1 MNTKLCGFLS
11 AATFAIALPYSI
23 PAQSDEIC
31 SLATLKGNYAFVVSG
46 QLFNAGGSTLRQGVS
61 KTTFD
66 GRGNLTQVDFV
77 MATPP
82 SGISA
87 PVPAAL
93 DDIDS
98 MTGFHIDET
107 GTYVVNPD
115 CTGSAVIN
123 FPAPPVPGAT
133 GAVIH
138 LMFVL
143 SNHGRAIH
151 TVVSL
156 LTPPSPPSPLGAYLG
171 ASIHSDG
178 WKIDGHEHAVDR

>member
-1 MNTKLCGFLS
+1 MNTKLCGALS

-66 GRGNLTQVDFV
+66 GRGNLTQV
-77 MATPP
+77 
-82 SGISA
+82 
-87 PVPAAL
+87 
-93 DDIDS
+93 DS